1 MIKLFRR
8 WNTCPM
14 TTHIALRILVL
25 GSLICFYKLIEISTT
40 QKAWQKPWYKLFNKW
55 VQGYAFL
62 SCSSIFLTFPFKT
75 NYGVCNNF
83 WLGVIGISPNASV
96 NTFEIQRSA
105 LVIFGLARFQQP
117 SFKTPRSSV
126 YVYYVRLAKRI
137 NDSLDCQ
144 HRSEVFTEI
153 DVGFVW
159 LEISPS
165 LLILLGRNVT

>member
-1 MIKLFRR
+1 MKHLPYDHTHCTTYFSSRVSDMFLQINRNQYDAKS
-8 WNTCPM
+8 M
-14 TTHIALRILVL
+14 T
-25 GSLICFYKLIEISTT
+25 K
-40 QKAWQKPWYKLFNKW
+40 KPWYKLFNKW

-62 SCSSIFLTFPFKT
+62 SCSSIFLTLPFKT